1 MQLRLNFVWLF
12 LILSAGLFCMIYTW
26 YTLFPGS
33 VSPEA
38 WSYFG
43 NGQISLGQEYNQ
55 VKRLVFIASFIAQAA
70 FLLWVIFWGRGAALS
85 RWLRHITGGS
95 YWGSL
100 LLFFLALWLVLRLIS
115 LPFTLFISYFWQHSW
130 GFSTQTMESWWLDYA
145 KGTGLELIL
154 SAIGVIIF
162 FAVFRRCPKIWWLIT
177 AVLISLW
184 LIVQS
189 FLWPVMVS
197 PLFNSFV
204 PAKDPAVVNMVGEL
218 SKKAGLPID
227 QVLVM
232 DASQRTTM
240 ANAYF
245 TGLGKTKRIV
255 LYDTLLKDY
264 PLDQVKA
271 VVAHEIAHWRQGHII
286 KGLTLGVIGNFI
298 FWGLFFLL
306 IRSTLPNYK
315 SDPPYTWAV
324 VLLFFLLTSFAT
336 SPLYNYISRSM
347 EKEADRVAVM
357 LTGDVQAAVSLQVN
371 LAVKNMSDIY
381 PPAFIQW
388 FSYSH
393 PPVLTRIEIIKQAG
407 KEIENVSGYAS
418 FP

>member
-1 MQLRLNFVWLF
+1 MQLRLNFVWLL
-12 LILSAGLFCMIYTW
+12 LILLVGLFSLIYAR
-26 YTLFPGS
+26 YTLFPGQ

-43 NGQISLGQEYNQ
+43 PEQVSLGQEYNQ
-55 VKRLVFIASFIAQAA
+55 VKRLVFIGSFIAQAA
-70 FLLWVIFWGRGAALS
+70 FLLWVVFFRRGVALS
-85 RWLRHITGGS
+85 RWLRRISGGS
-95 YWGSL
+95 FWGSL

-115 LPFTLFISYFWQHSW
+115 LPFTLFISYFWQHRW
-130 GFSTQTMESWWLDYA
+130 GFSTQTMESWWMDYA
-145 KGTGLELIL
+145 KGAGLELIL
-154 SAIGVIIF
+154 SVAGVVVF
-162 FAVFRRCPKIWWLIT
+162 FWVFRRWPGIWWLVI
-177 AVLISLW
+177 AVFTSLW

-218 SKKAGLPID
+218 SKKAGLPVD

-271 VVAHEIAHWRQGHII
+271 VVAHEMAHWRQGHII
-286 KGLTLGVIGNFI
+286 KGLTWGIIGNFI
-298 FWGLFFLL
+298 FWGLLFLL
-306 IRSTLPNYK
+306 LRLTLPKYR

-324 VLLFFLLTSFAT
+324 VLLFFLLTSFAA
-336 SPLYNYISRSM
+336 SPLHNYISRSM

-371 LAVKNMSDIY
+371 LAVKNMSDIS

-407 KEIENVSGYAS
+407 GYDN
-418 FP
+418 F

>member
-1 MQLRLNFVWLF
+1 MQLRLNFVWLL
-12 LILSAGLFCMIYTW
+12 LILLVGLFSLIYAR
-26 YTLFPGS
+26 YTLFPGQ

-43 NGQISLGQEYNQ
+43 PGQVSLGQEYNQ
-55 VKRLVFIASFIAQAA
+55 VKRLVFIGSFIAQAA
-70 FLLWVIFWGRGAALS
+70 FLLWVVFFGRGVALS
-85 RWLRHITGGS
+85 RWLSRISGGS
-95 YWGSL
+95 FWGSL

-115 LPFTLFISYFWQHSW
+115 LPFTLFISYFWQHRW
-130 GFSTQTMESWWLDYA
+130 GFSTQTMESWWMDYA
-145 KGTGLELIL
+145 KGAGLELIL
-154 SAIGVIIF
+154 SVAGFVIF
-162 FAVFRRCPKIWWLIT
+162 FWVFRRWPGIWWLVT
-177 AVLISLW
+177 AVFISLW

-204 PAKDPAVVNMVGEL
+204 PTKDAAVVNMVGEL
-218 SKKAGLPID
+218 SKKAGLPVD

-271 VVAHEIAHWRQGHII
+271 VVAHEMAHWRQGHII
-286 KGLTLGVIGNFI
+286 KGLTGGIIGNFI
-298 FWGLFFLL
+298 FWGLLFLL
-306 IRSTLPNYK
+306 LRSTLPDYRR
-315 SDPPYTWAV
+315 DPPYTWAV

-336 SPLYNYISRSM
+336 SPLHNYISRSM

-357 LTGDVQAAVSLQVN
+357 LTGDVQAAVNLQVN
-371 LAVKNMSDIY
+371 LAAKNMSDIS

-393 PPVLTRIEIIKQAG
+393 PPVLTRIEIIQQALSH
-407 KEIENVSGYAS
+407 N
-418 FP
+418 F